1 MSFAKYQ
8 RIIDASQGTE
18 AAYLT
23 DEEEAEK
30 ALCESSLYEF
40 AKCAWTVSEGG
51 KFIDTWHLHGLAE
64 HLEALYYMTIKD
76 LLVNMPFRS
85 GKSMFCS
92 VFFPVWVF
100 IKDPSQS
107 FLCSSYGQE
116 LAKRDSLKCR
126 RLIESDWFKKYWGD
140 RVKLRADERNK
151 LSFMLTGGGYRLT
164 SSIDGAGT
172 GFGANF
178 LAAGDPNNVKEVK
191 SAVTRANINNWWDE
205 VMPSRFRLAADRR
218 RLVDQQ
224 RSHEGDLSGHILAK
238 DDPSWVHFCLPEEF
252 EPDRRC
258 VTVKLPSMNGKVW
271 RDPRKKEG
279 ELLAPAIRNAE
290 ALAQLKK
297 DFNNDSYIIAGQL
310 QQRPSPASG
319 GILKKEWFRLWKERH
334 TPEFEYILQSWDT
347 ALTGNSDSAYSACTT
362 WGVFKD
368 RGDIRNL
375 MLLSV
380 FHEQIEYP
388 DLRKMA
394 TRLANNY
401 EDTDM
406 EDPLY
411 GVDKPDLILIEAK
424 VSGYSLHADLMR
436 AGLPVMKFNP
446 NKYGDKE
453 NRCRLVSHLMENGLV
468 WLQTESPKHEYL
480 TREAQL
486 FLKDATIFPNGASM
500 DIIDS
505 MSQALIRLTEGGYL
519 MNKEDPVP
527 QQQEAWA
534 NDTRKYW

>member
-1 MSFAKYQ
+1 
-8 RIIDASQGTE
+8 
-18 AAYLT
+18 
-23 DEEEAEK
+23 
-30 ALCESSLYEF
+30 
-40 AKCAWTVSEGG
+40 
-51 KFIDTWHLHGLAE
+51 
-64 HLEALYYMTIKD
+64 
-76 LLVNMPFRS
+76 
-85 GKSMFCS
+85 
-92 VFFPVWVF
+92 
-100 IKDPSQS
+100 
-107 FLCSSYGQE
+107 
-116 LAKRDSLKCR
+116 
-126 RLIESDWFKKYWGD
+126 
-140 RVKLRADERNK
+140 
-151 LSFMLTGGGYRLT
+151 
-164 SSIDGAGT
+164 
-172 GFGANF
+172 
-178 LAAGDPNNVKEVK
+178 
-191 SAVTRANINNWWDE
+191 
-205 VMPSRFRLAADRR
+205 
-218 RLVDQQ
+218 
-224 RSHEGDLSGHILAK
+224 
-238 DDPSWVHFCLPEEF
+238 
-252 EPDRRC
+252 
-258 VTVKLPSMNGKVW
+258 
-271 RDPRKKEG
+271 
-279 ELLAPAIRNAE
+279 
-290 ALAQLKK
+290 
-297 DFNNDSYIIAGQL
+297 
-310 QQRPSPASG
+310 
-319 GILKKEWFRLWKERH
+319 
-334 TPEFEYILQSWDT
+334 
-347 ALTGNSDSAYSACTT
+347 
-362 WGVFKD
+362 VFKD

-380 FHEQIEYP
+380 FQEQIEYP

-406 EDPLY
+406 ENPLY

-527 QQQEAWA
+527 PQQEAWV